1 MNPKEN
7 QKRIYETALVKA
19 FNSFGITALS
29 SYGIT
34 TSKYENDKEI
44 FDTIQST
51 NTSST
56 NLLLIVRLVEIEKR
70 TRHIPSATYLSP
82 IEFHHMRD
90 HSYQHPSHY
99 FIIQPGYN
107 TTDILVRLES
117 NLYSLRDKQL
127 LWSGITESL
136 NPRSLTKNATTLA
149 KLIYNRTIENRLIN
163 HP

>member
-34 TSKYENDKEI
+34 TSKYENEKEI

-56 NLLLIVRLVEIEKR
+56 NLLLIVRLVEIEKGHDTFR
-70 TRHIPSATYLSP
+70 QQP
-82 IEFHHMRD
+82 I
-90 HSYQHPSHY
+90 
-99 FIIQPGYN
+99 
-107 TTDILVRLES
+107 
-117 NLYSLRDKQL
+117 SLRL
-127 LWSGITESL
+127 NFIT
-136 NPRSLTKNATTLA
+136 
-149 KLIYNRTIENRLIN
+149 
-163 HP
+163 